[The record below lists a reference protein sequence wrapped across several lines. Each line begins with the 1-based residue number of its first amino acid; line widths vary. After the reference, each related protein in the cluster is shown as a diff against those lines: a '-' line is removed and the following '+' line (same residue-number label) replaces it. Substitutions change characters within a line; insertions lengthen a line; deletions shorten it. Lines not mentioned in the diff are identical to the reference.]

1 VTNKQEC
8 ENNQQGEKSK
18 IKLLLFFKFFKL
30 ASQCHL
36 LTSDGFGF
44 KMTFLTN
51 WEDFEKAAERL
62 YLQDPMKVSDAQIIY
77 HASTPVFFMRLLIST
92 NNFIKLH

>member
-1 VTNKQEC
+1 MTTKQDC
-8 ENNQQGEKSK
+8 ENNQQGKNKVLIFLK
-18 IKLLLFFKFFKL
+18 IFKF

-36 LTSDGFGF
+36 LTFDGVEF

-62 YLQDPMKVSDAQIIY
+62 YLQDPMKVSDVQIIY
-77 HASTPVFFMRLLIST
+77 HASTPVFFYEI
-92 NNFIKLH
+92 IDIHK